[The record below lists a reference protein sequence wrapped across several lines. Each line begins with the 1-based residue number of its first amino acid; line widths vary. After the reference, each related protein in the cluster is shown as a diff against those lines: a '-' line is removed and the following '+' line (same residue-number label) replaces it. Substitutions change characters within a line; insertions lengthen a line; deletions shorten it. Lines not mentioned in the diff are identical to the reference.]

1 MENGLVLLNLLVIA
15 KYLLQIMQKRQM
27 VRNVFW

>member
-1 MENGLVLLNLLVIA
+1 MLVLLNLLVIA

>member
-1 MENGLVLLNLLVIA
+1 MGLVLLNLLVIA
-15 KYLLQIMQKRQM
+15 KYLLQIKQNRQM